1 MDDNQPQNE
10 PAPIKRTFTINEE
23 TGIKLEQK
31 NSGKKWGG
39 ILLILGIITIVAIL
53 GFVFF
58 QMRGLVGTSQP
69 SPEPTPTPVPTPSP
83 EPVLQRSDWSFE
95 ILNGS
100 GATGAAKNIAAKIQE
115 LGYQVIKTGNA
126 DKSNY
131 EKTEILV
138 QKDLMEK
145 IDLVVA
151 DLKDVIRIAS
161 VAGELKDS
169 TASAR
174 IIIGKDSI

>member
-10 PAPIKRTFTINEE
+10 PAPIKRTFTINED

-39 ILLILGIITIVAIL
+39 ILLVLGIITIAAIL
-53 GFVFF
+53 GFIFF

-69 SPEPTPTPVPTPSP
+69 SPEPSPTPIPSPSP

-100 GATGAAKNIAAKIQE
+100 GASGAAKNIAAKVQE
-115 LGYQVIKTGNA
+115 LGYRVVKTGNA

-131 EKTEILV
+131 ADTQILV
-138 QKDLMEK
+138 QKDLLEK
-145 IDLVVA
+145 VDLIAA
-151 DLKDVIRIAS
+151 DLKDVIRIAT

-174 IIIGKDSI
+174 IIIGKDAI

>member
-1 MDDNQPQNE
+1 MDGNE
-10 PAPIKRTFTINEE
+10 PQEEQTPVKRTFTINEN
-23 TGIKLEQK
+23 TGIKLDQK
-31 NSGKKWGG
+31 SQGRKSGTVF
-39 ILLILGIITIVAIL
+39 LIIGLVVIAAIL
-53 GFVFF
+53 GFIFF
-58 QMRGLVGTSQP
+58 QMRGLVGTAQP
-69 SPEPTPTPVPTPSP
+69 SPEPSSEPIPSPSP
-83 EPVLQRSDWSFE
+83 EPVLNRSDWSFE
-95 ILNGS
+95 VLNGS
-100 GATGAAKNIAAKIQE
+100 GVTGAAKKVADRIQE
-115 LGYQVIKTGNA
+115 LGYQVTKTGNA

-131 EKTEILV
+131 EKTQILV

-145 IDLVVA
+145 IDLVAA